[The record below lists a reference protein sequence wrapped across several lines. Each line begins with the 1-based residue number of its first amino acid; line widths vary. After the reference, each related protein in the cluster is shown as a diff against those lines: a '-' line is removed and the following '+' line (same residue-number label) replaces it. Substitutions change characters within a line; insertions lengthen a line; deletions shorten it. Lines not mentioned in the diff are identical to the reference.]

1 MKRWIF
7 LLVVALAI
15 LLVGG
20 AGYLGA
26 RGGQAG
32 NVETSSRPQTIPVM
46 RGDVRQTVTAPGE
59 LIGTRQAMLS
69 LGVSGRLA
77 AVNVRAGDHV
87 EERQVLAE
95 LELADLERAVADA
108 EIELRKAQLSLEKLQ
123 EPPGEA
129 DVRQAEHAIDQA
141 AAALRVAQMSVA
153 TILDSTLLN
162 ETLEDAQKVFDDLQH
177 KYEARLE
184 MYESGQEPDYWL
196 VYQAQWRLD
205 EARLNLNRIQQQG
218 DVQLQD
224 ARNKVSQ
231 AQQDH
236 REAQD
241 DLEQLLEGAD
251 SQDVEAARLEIAA
264 AELALEKAQ
273 DDLEGAVLVAPFGGV
288 VLDVEV
294 NAGEKVTADADLV
307 LLADPANLEAE
318 LEVIEED
325 LPLVQMGQPVD
336 VFFDALPEALVQGQV
351 ERIVPLRISD
361 ERPLYAVYVA
371 LGELPASLA
380 PGMTIDAS
388 FIVDERAD
396 VLRLPRALV
405 RARSDGTAV
414 VPVWVN
420 GRVEERSI
428 QVGLRGDVYVEI
440 LSGLNEGDEAA
451 AE

>member
-1 MKRWIF
+1 MKRWML
-7 LLVVALAI
+7 LLVAVLLI
-15 LLVGG
+15 VLVGG

-26 RGGQAG
+26 RSGQAG
-32 NVETSSRPQTIPVM
+32 NDETSSRPQTIPVT
-46 RGDVRQTVTAPGE
+46 RGDVQQTVTAPGE
-59 LIGTRQAMLS
+59 LVGTRQAMLS
-69 LGVSGRLA
+69 LGISGRLA
-77 AVNVRAGDHV
+77 EVNVRPGDYV
-87 EERQVLAE
+87 EEGQVLAE
-95 LELADLERAVADA
+95 LETTELERAVADA
-108 EIELRKAQLSLEKLQ
+108 EIDLRQAQLSLEQLQ
-123 EPPGEA
+123 EPPSEV

-141 AAALRVAQMSVA
+141 AAALRVAQMNVT

-196 VYQAQWRLD
+196 VYQAQERLD
-205 EARLNLNRIQQQG
+205 DARLNLNRIQQQG
-218 DVQLQD
+218 DLQLQD
-224 ARNKVSQ
+224 ARNEVNQ
-231 AQQDH
+231 AQQAH
-236 REAQD
+236 QEAQD

-251 SQDVEAARLEIAA
+251 SQDVEAARLEIEA
-264 AELALEKAQ
+264 AELVLEKAQ

-288 VLDVEV
+288 VLDVRA
-294 NAGEKVTADADLV
+294 NAGEKVMADADLV
-307 LLADPANLEAE
+307 LLADPAGLEAE

-325 LPLVQMGQPVD
+325 LPLVQVGQPVD

-351 ERIVPLRISD
+351 ARIVPLRISD

-380 PGMTIDAS
+380 PGMTVDAS
-388 FIVDERAD
+388 FIVDEHTD
-396 VLRLPRALV
+396 VLQLPRALV
-405 RARSDGTAV
+405 RARSDGTAT

-420 GRVEERSI
+420 GRVEDRSI

-440 LSGLNEGDEAA
+440 LNGLDEGDEVV